1 MTAQSLIQEF
11 FAPLLSREDMGFD
24 EILEELREHTILD
37 SQSRYFD
44 WTASGLA
51 YEIIESRIRKIL
63 PFYANTHSFS
73 STHARAM
80 GALYEEARFRLAKA
94 LELDEDFVLIGCGSG
109 ASGAIKKFQE
119 LAGIYLPPATR
130 ARFGLDSLL
139 DSLPALPKV
148 FISAYEHHSNEISL
162 RESLCEVQKVALDS
176 HGRFC
181 LKDFSHKLQQ
191 SAKNEKAKNGATNQI
206 LASIALASN
215 VSGIISP
222 FVDIATI
229 FRQHTSEGILAF
241 DAASSSPYMN
251 IPSRYFD
258 ALFLAPHK
266 LLGGVQSCG
275 LLAVRKSLCANP
287 TPSFSGGGTI
297 EYASDDGQLYVENL
311 AHKEEAGTPYI
322 IGLLRAALAYQ
333 LRNEIGLERIRRRER
348 VLSHIFLKEL
358 RTIPALTLYGDWSG
372 AEENLGIF
380 SFNIACVSP
389 FELSGLLSQ
398 RFGIQTRAGCSCAGP
413 YGHFLMELDSLAFD
427 DRESKRALCD
437 LLQNPHKRPGWLR
450 ISLHYTH
457 NIEDIE
463 YLIECLHKCLKI
475 LRT

>member
-1 MTAQSLIQEF
+1 MHTQSLIQKF
-11 FAPLLSREDMGFD
+11 FAPLLSRKDMGFD
-24 EILEELREHTILD
+24 EVLEELRERTILD

-51 YEIIESRIRKIL
+51 YEVIESRIRDIL

-73 STHARAM
+73 ATHARAM
-80 GALYEEARFRLAKA
+80 GALYEEARFRLAQA
-94 LELDEDFVLIGCGSG
+94 LELEEDFVLIGCGSG

-119 LAGIYLPPATR
+119 LTGLYLPPATR
-130 ARFGLDSLL
+130 ARVALDSHK
-139 DSLPALPKV
+139 LPKV
-148 FISAYEHHSNEISL
+148 FISSYEHHSNEISL
-162 RESLCEVQKVALDS
+162 REGVCEIEKIALDS

-181 LKDFSHKLQQ
+181 MADFSQKLQDN
-191 SAKNEKAKNGATNQI
+191 ANREI

-222 FVDIATI
+222 FADIATT
-229 FRQHTSEGILAF
+229 FRQYAPESILAF

-251 IPSRYFD
+251 IPSSCFD

-275 LLAVRKSLCANP
+275 LLAVRKHLCSQAI
-287 TPSFSGGGTI
+287 PSFSGGGTI
-297 EYASDDGQLYVENL
+297 EYASDNGQLYVENL

-333 LRNEIGLERIRRRER
+333 LRNEIGLEQIRRRER

-358 RTIPALTLYGDWSG
+358 RGIPALTLYGDWG
-372 AEENLGIF
+372 EMTENLGIF

-389 FELSGLLSQ
+389 FELSMLLSQ
-398 RFGIQTRAGCSCAGP
+398 KFGIQTRAGCSCAGP
-413 YGHFLMELDSLAFD
+413 YGHYLMQLESLAFG

-437 LLQNPHKRPGWLR
+437 LLQNPHKRPGWIR

-457 NIEDIE
+457 SIEDIE
-463 YLIECLHKCLKI
+463 YLIESLHKCVKI

>member
-1 MTAQSLIQEF
+1 MNTQSLIQDF
-11 FAPLLSREDMGFD
+11 FAPLLSRADMGFD
-24 EILEELREHTILD
+24 EILEELRARMILD

-51 YEIIESRIRKIL
+51 YEVIESRIQSIL

-73 STHARAM
+73 ATHARAM
-80 GALYEEARFRLAKA
+80 SALYEEARFRLSQA
-94 LELDEDFVLIGCGSG
+94 LEIDDEFVLIGCGSG

-119 LAGIYLPPATR
+119 LTGIYLPPATR
-130 ARFGLDSLL
+130 ARFSLDSH
-139 DSLPALPKV
+139 SLNVPKV

-162 RESLCEVQKVALDS
+162 REGLCEVEKVALDS
-176 HGRFC
+176 TGRFS
-181 LKDFSHKLQQ
+181 LEDFKHKLQD
-191 SAKNEKAKNGATNQI
+191 SIKTNDGNREI

-222 FVDIATI
+222 FADIATI
-229 FRQHTSEGILAF
+229 FRQSVPNGILAF

-251 IPSRYFD
+251 VPSRYFD

-275 LLAVRKSLCANP
+275 VLAVRKSLIKSQI
-287 TPSFSGGGTI
+287 PSFSGGGTI
-297 EYASDDGQLYVENL
+297 EYASDNGQLYVENL
-311 AHKEEAGTPYI
+311 AHREEAGTPYI
-322 IGLLRAALAYQ
+322 IGLLRATLAYQ
-333 LRNEIGLERIRRRER
+333 LRNEIGLEQIRRRER

-372 AEENLGIF
+372 RGENLGIF

-389 FELSGLLSQ
+389 FELSMLLSQ

-413 YGHFLMELDSLAFD
+413 YGHYLMELDSLAFD
-427 DRESKRALCD
+427 NVESKRALCE
-437 LLQNPHKRPGWLR
+437 LLQNPHKRPGWIR

-457 NIEDIE
+457 SIEDIE
-463 YLIECLHKCLKI
+463 YLIECLHKCVKI

>member
-1 MTAQSLIQEF
+1 MNTQSLIGDF
-11 FAPLLSREDMGFD
+11 FAPLLSCEGMGFD
-24 EILEELREHTILD
+24 EILEELRERTILD

-51 YEIIESRIRKIL
+51 YESIESRIQKIL

-80 GALYEEARFRLAKA
+80 GALYEEARFALAQA
-94 LELDEDFVLIGCGSG
+94 LGLDEDFVLIGCGSG

-119 LAGIYLPPATR
+119 LTGIYLPPATR
-130 ARFGLDSLL
+130 TRLELDSHAL
-139 DSLPALPKV
+139 DMPKV
-148 FISAYEHHSNEISL
+148 FISSYEHHSNEISL
-162 RESLCEVQKVALDS
+162 REGLCEVEKIALDS
-176 HGRFC
+176 QGRFC
-181 LKDFSHKLQQ
+181 LKDFSQKLQN
-191 SAKNEKAKNGATNQI
+191 SKHREVI
-206 LASIALASN
+206 ASIALASN

-222 FVDIATI
+222 FADIATI
-229 FRQHTSEGILAF
+229 FKTHASEGILAF

-275 LLAVRKSLCANP
+275 VLAVRKSLCKNP
-287 TPSFSGGGTI
+287 IPSFSGGGTI
-297 EYASDDGQLYVENL
+297 KYASDNGQLYVENL

-322 IGLLRAALAYQ
+322 IGFLRAALAYK
-333 LRNEIGLERIRRRER
+333 LRNEIGLEHIGRRER
-348 VLSHIFLKEL
+348 VLSRIFLKEL
-358 RTIPALTLYGDWSG
+358 RSIPALTLYGDWSG
-372 AEENLGIF
+372 VEENLGIF

-389 FELSGLLSQ
+389 FELSMLLSQ
-398 RFGIQTRAGCSCAGP
+398 KFGIQTRAGCSCAGP
-413 YGHFLMELDSLAFD
+413 YGHYLMELDSLAFD
-427 DRESKRALCD
+427 DAQSKAALCD

-457 NIEDIE
+457 SIEDIE
-463 YLIECLHKCLKI
+463 YLIESLHKCVKI